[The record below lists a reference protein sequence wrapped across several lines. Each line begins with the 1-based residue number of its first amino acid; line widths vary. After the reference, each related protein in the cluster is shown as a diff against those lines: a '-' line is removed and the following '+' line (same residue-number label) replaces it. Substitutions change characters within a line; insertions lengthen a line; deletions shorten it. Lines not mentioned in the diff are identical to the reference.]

1 MRATLISLRGLRPVA
16 AAAFT
21 LLLSACGGGGASD
34 AAGTDV
40 GEEVRGQA
48 PLAAISAGSYVS
60 ERAPFRVD
68 FDGSG
73 SSDAD
78 GSITSYSWSF
88 GDGATASGATASHEY
103 QAAGTYSAV
112 LTVTDDSGNTASHK
126 AVVTVIAPG
135 EDPLYPRQWHL
146 ANAAQSGGLP
156 GEDVNALPVWRSCA
170 DASCRGEGV
179 RIAVVDDG
187 LEIAHEDLSANI
199 VNGASYDY
207 LSGGTDP
214 TPKADQAKAG
224 HGTAVAGIA
233 AGRDQNSLGGRGVA
247 PRAELV
253 GYNMLQNA
261 TLSNQADAMARDR
274 AANSVSTNSWGAPDG
289 SGRLQA
295 SDLNW
300 RSAIETGL
308 REGRGG
314 KGIVYTWAAGNG
326 DRRVTTQD
334 GRALPV
340 DNSNYDG
347 QANFYGV
354 TAVAALDHFGRKAS
368 YSEPGAN
375 LWVSAPG
382 GESCQSSDA
391 IVTSDLTGARGL
403 NSGDNQA
410 DLDDADYTA
419 CMNGTSAATPMV
431 AGVAALVLQAN
442 PALSWRDVKLI
453 LAQSARKN
461 DVADAG
467 WTTNGAGIEINH
479 KYGFGAVDAEAAV
492 TLARGWAPVA
502 PMRTFESQPRQPNL
516 PIPDNDGTGV
526 SDTLTISGSGIS
538 QIEFVEVYFTAADHP
553 YAGDLEVTLTHL
565 GTGTQSRLAETHVCD
580 CSEGD
585 SPNNWRFGSSR
596 HLNEA
601 ADGQWRLTVKDQ
613 YGQDMG
619 TFQNWRL
626 VIRGR

>member
-1 MRATLISLRGLRPVA
+1 MLGLG
-16 AAAFT
+16 
-21 LLLSACGGGGASD
+21 ACGGGGASKASSAD
-34 AAGTDV
+34 S
-40 GEEVRGQA
+40 GEVARGQA
-48 PLAAISAGSYVS
+48 PVAAISAGSYVS
-60 ERAPFRVD
+60 EAIPFRID
-68 FDGSG
+68 LDGSG
-73 SSDAD
+73 SSDPD
-78 GSITSYSWSF
+78 GRITSYSWSF
-88 GDGATASGATASHEY
+88 GDGATASGASVSHQY
-103 QAAGTYSAV
+103 SAAGTYAAV
-112 LTVTDDSGNTASHK
+112 LTVTDDSGNTASRR
-126 AVVTVIAPG
+126 AVVTVIAAG
-135 EDPLYPRQWHL
+135 DDPLYPRQWHL
-146 ANAAQSGGLP
+146 ANAAQSGGGA
-156 GEDVNALPVWRSCA
+156 GEDVNALPVWSGCA

-207 LSGGTDP
+207 LGGGNDP
-214 TPKADQAKAG
+214 TPKANQSSSA

-253 GYNMLQNA
+253 GYNMLQSA

-274 AANSVSTNSWGAPDG
+274 VANSVSTNSWGAPDG
-289 SGRLQA
+289 SGRLQP
-295 SDLNW
+295 SDFNW
-300 RSAIETGL
+300 RAAIEAGL

-334 GRALPV
+334 GRSLPV

-382 GESCQSSDA
+382 GENCQSNDG
-391 IVTSDLTGARGL
+391 IITSDLSGSRGL
-403 NSGDNQA
+403 NAGDRQVE
-410 DLDDADYTA
+410 LDDADYTA

-442 PALSWRDVKLI
+442 PALGWRDVKLI

-461 DVADAG
+461 DASDAG
-467 WTTNGAGIEINH
+467 WSRNGAGIDINH
-479 KYGFGAVDAEAAV
+479 KYGFGAVDAAAAV
-492 TLARGWAPVA
+492 ALAKSWTPVA
-502 PMRTFESQPRQPNL
+502 PMRSFESEQRSPNL
-516 PIPDNDGTGV
+516 PIPDNNSTGV
-526 SDTLTISGSGIS
+526 NDTLTVSGSGIN

-580 CSEGD
+580 CKESD

-613 YGQDMG
+613 YGQDVG
-619 TFQNWRL
+619 TFKNWRL